1 MTVTEQ
7 LPTRMAT
14 IRSRAREH
22 QQEMESL
29 RWFTPERLAA
39 RWDLSETTVREIP
52 REQLPYKEFGSG
64 AQKKRRRYH
73 PDDVAAFEASGRL
86 PQSAGTE

>member
-1 MTVTEQ
+1 MTTDQ
-7 LPTRMAT
+7 LPSRMAT

-22 QQEMESL
+22 QEELESV

-39 RWDLSETTVREIP
+39 RWEISETTVREIA
-52 REQLPYKEFGSG
+52 RDQLPYKEFGSG
-64 AQKKRRRYH
+64 TQKKRRRYH

-86 PQSAGTE
+86 PAKAAE